1 MARTLFDDLPD
12 ARQNALRR
20 ERADLLR
27 QQERFLRIPADIQQQ
42 EIEAAVIQE
51 IARREVA
58 PFEKWRLRKHAEQA
72 MLPFSTENGESLRKP
87 ARSERTDGIERKQLL
102 RG

>member
-1 MARTLFDDLPD
+1 
-12 ARQNALRR
+12 
-20 ERADLLR
+20 
-27 QQERFLRIPADIQQQ
+27 
-42 EIEAAVIQE
+42 
-51 IARREVA
+51 
-58 PFEKWRLRKHAEQA
+58 